1 MKKRN
6 HNTHNA
12 GRSLGIFLIMMG
24 IMSAVVIFDLF
35 RLGEADDY
43 FKWQILLIFIGLLS
57 LFNNSGLG
65 GVAMITTGTWFLLP
79 ETNLNLPD
87 LFFTLYWPA
96 AFIVAGIVVMA
107 GGIFSKNRQKT
118 DKSILNS

>member
-1 MKKRN
+1 MKRKN
-6 HNTHNA
+6 HNTHNP

-35 RLGEADDY
+35 RLGEVDEY

-57 LFNNSGLG
+57 LFNNSGLTG
-65 GVAMITTGTWFLLP
+65 IAMIVAGTWFLLP
-79 ETNLNLPD
+79 ETNLDLPE

-96 AFIVAGIVVMA
+96 AFVLAGIVVMT
-107 GGIFSKNRQKT
+107 GGILNKSKNNNKGL
-118 DKSILNS
+118 DF

>member
-1 MKKRN
+1 MKRKK
-6 HNTHNA
+6 HNTHNP

-35 RLGEADDY
+35 RLGEVDEY

-57 LFNNSGLG
+57 LFNNSGLTG
-65 GVAMITTGTWFLLP
+65 IAMIVAGTWFLLP
-79 ETNLNLPD
+79 ETNLDLPE

-96 AFIVAGIVVMA
+96 AFVLAGIVVMT
-107 GGIFSKNRQKT
+107 GGILNKSKNNNKGL
-118 DKSILNS
+118 DF